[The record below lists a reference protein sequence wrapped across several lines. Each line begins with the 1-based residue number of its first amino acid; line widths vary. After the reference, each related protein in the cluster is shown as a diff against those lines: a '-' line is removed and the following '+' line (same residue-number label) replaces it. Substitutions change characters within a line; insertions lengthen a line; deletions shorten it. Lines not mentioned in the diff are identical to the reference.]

1 MVDIDTLRKI
11 YPAGTRIKL
20 ISMNDAQAPACGTKG
35 TVIGVDDIGSIL
47 VNWDNGSS
55 LNVVYGEDQIEII
68 KTIKTTCYGKV
79 KEWDSAV
86 DAIVFFGECYICS
99 EGSERER
106 YKKILNE
113 LKKGLKNCSD

>member
-1 MVDIDTLRKI
+1 MVDIDTLRKM

-20 ISMNDAQAPACGTKG
+20 ISMNDTQAPSSGTKG

-55 LNVVYGEDQIEII
+55 LNVVYGEDKIEII
-68 KTIKTTCYGKV
+68 ETIKTTCYGKV

-86 DAIVFFGECYICS
+86 EAVAFFAGCYICS
-99 EGSERER
+99 EGSEKER